1 LKVDGDTATC
11 ASDASVQ
18 DLSPF
23 FPNAGFLATPVA
35 APAAVLS
42 PRTVAASAR
51 RARRAAAVAAVE
63 AQLRVALGG
72 SGQAVTAAGLA
83 LALAAEEELEASLE
97 EDDVDTRGVA

>member
-1 LKVDGDTATC
+1 
-11 ASDASVQ
+11 
-18 DLSPF
+18 
-23 FPNAGFLATPVA
+23 
-35 APAAVLS
+35 
-42 PRTVAASAR
+42 
-51 RARRAAAVAAVE
+51 VAAVE